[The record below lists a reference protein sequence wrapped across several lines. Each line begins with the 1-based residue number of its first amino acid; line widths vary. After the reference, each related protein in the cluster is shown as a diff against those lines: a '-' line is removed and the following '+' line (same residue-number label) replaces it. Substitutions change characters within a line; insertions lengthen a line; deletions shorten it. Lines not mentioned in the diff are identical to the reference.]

1 MLTTVLSLIVVLGVL
16 VFIHE
21 AGHFVAAKWAGIY
34 VHRFSLGLGSPIRW
48 LTFRRGETEYSVSW
62 IPLGG
67 YVKMASGEEDIG
79 SSPLE
84 GGRPA
89 AEVPPD
95 RMFESK
101 PLWKRMVVIL
111 AGVTM
116 NALFAWFLFTFLAA
130 KNGRQIDPATTVG
143 RVVPE
148 LVPAGAE
155 AMKTLRP
162 GAAIV
167 AVNGRRVSSWNE
179 IEQGIIDASER
190 TVRLELADGG
200 SVEIP
205 VHPDALEARLKASQ
219 AIQPFRRAV
228 IGEVLPSRPRCARGT
243 REGRHDRGGRWS
255 TGRAMVRSARGP
267 PAGSGEGAQLR
278 GGARCAPSHAL
289 DQARCG
295 HDHRPRWEG
304 QTGRADRRGGA
315 NQFPIRNPQSS
326 AAVAEGWKS
335 TASASTQIVRTIRG
349 LFSGRISKRE
359 VGGPIMIGQLA
370 GESARLGLD
379 SFLAFMALI
388 SINLA
393 ILNLLPVPILDG
405 GQFVFLL
412 AEGIT
417 RRPAAPQAPGTVE
430 HGGDGADRPADG
442 LAFSNDIRRLFG
454 GVELGLRTCSW
465 VGGWLFYR
473 ATSDYDENRHRGRA

>member
-1 MLTTVLSLIVVLGVL
+1 MLTTILSLIVVLGVL

-48 LTFRRGETEYSVSW
+48 LTFQRGETEYSVSW

-84 GGRPA
+84 GGRP
-89 AEVPPD
+89 ETLVPRD
-95 RMFESK
+95 RLFESK

-116 NALFAWFLFTFLAA
+116 NALFAWFLFGFLAA
-130 KNGRQIDPATTVG
+130 KNGRQIDPVTTVG

-148 LVPAGAE
+148 LVPPGAE
-155 AMKTLRP
+155 SLKTLRP
-162 GAAIV
+162 GSVIV
-167 AVNGRRVSSWNE
+167 AINGRRVASWNE
-179 IEQGIIDASER
+179 IEQGIIDASES
-190 TVRLELADGG
+190 TVRLDLADGG
-200 SVEIP
+200 SVEVP
-205 VHPDALEARLKASQ
+205 LHPDALEARLKASQ
-219 AIQPFRRAV
+219 AVQPYRAAV
-228 IGEVLPSRPRCARGT
+228 IGDVLPSRPAARAGLAKGDTILAVGGQPIGQWYDLLEILRRDPGKELTFTVARGARHLT
-243 REGRHDRGGRWS
+243 LSVTPEVDKITDTDGKIRPVGRIGVAVQ
-255 TGRAMVRSARGP
+255 TNFRSESLTFA
-267 PAGSGEGAQLR
+267 
-278 GGARCAPSHAL
+278 
-289 DQARCG
+289 
-295 HDHRPRWEG
+295 
-304 QTGRADRRGGA
+304 
-315 NQFPIRNPQSS
+315 
-326 AAVAEGWKS
+326 AAVGEGWKS
-335 TASASTQIVRTIRG
+335 TASASTQIFRTIRG

-370 GESARLGLD
+370 GESARMGLD

-388 SINLA
+388 SINLS

-417 RRPAAPQAPGTVE
+417 RRPLPLKLRERLSMVGMVLIVLLM
-430 HGGDGADRPADG
+430 G

-454 GVELGLRTCSW
+454 G
-465 VGGWLFYR
+465 
-473 ATSDYDENRHRGRA
+473 

>member
-1 MLTTVLSLIVVLGVL
+1 VLTTVLSLIVVLGVL

-34 VHRFSLGLGSPIRW
+34 VHRFSLGLGSPIPW

-84 GGRPA
+84 GGQA
-89 AEVPPD
+89 TLEVP
-95 RMFESK
+95 RERLFESQ
-101 PLWKRMVVIL
+101 PLWKRMIVIL

-155 AMKTLRP
+155 ALKSLKLGSR
-162 GAAIV
+162 IV
-167 AVNGRRVSSWNE
+167 AINGRPVTSWNDV
-179 IEQGIIDASER
+179 EQGILGASEPE
-190 TVRLELADGG
+190 VRIELADGE
-200 SVEIP
+200 SVAVPI
-205 VHPDALEARLKASQ
+205 HPDALEGRLKASQ
-219 AIQPFRRAV
+219 AIQPFRAAV
-228 IGEVLPSRPRCARGT
+228 IGEVIPGRPAAHAGMAKGDTILAVDGQRIEQWYDLLEVLQRDPGKPLAFEIARGGEHLTLPVRPRVDTLTDPDGKPRAV
-243 REGRHDRGGRWS
+243 GRIGV
-255 TGRAMVRSARGP
+255 AVQANFRSESLSVA
-267 PAGSGEGAQLR
+267 E
-278 GGARCAPSHAL
+278 
-289 DQARCG
+289 
-295 HDHRPRWEG
+295 
-304 QTGRADRRGGA
+304 
-315 NQFPIRNPQSS
+315 
-326 AAVAEGWKS
+326 AVAEGWKS
-335 TASASTQIVRTIRG
+335 TVSASTQIVRTIRG
-349 LFSGRISKRE
+349 LFSGRVSRRE
-359 VGGPIMIGQLA
+359 LGGPIMIGQLA

-379 SFLAFMALI
+379 PFLAFMALI

-417 RRPAAPQAPGTVE
+417 RRPLPIKLRERLSMVGMVLIVLLM
-430 HGGDGADRPADG
+430 G

-454 GVELGLRTCSW
+454 G
-465 VGGWLFYR
+465 
-473 ATSDYDENRHRGRA
+473 

>member
-21 AGHFVAAKWAGIY
+21 AGHFLAAKWAGIY
-34 VHRFSLGLGSPIRW
+34 VHRFSLGLGSPIRA

-89 AEVPPD
+89 AQVPRD

-101 PLWKRMVVIL
+101 SLWKRMVVIL

-116 NALFAWFLFTFLAA
+116 NALFAWLLFTFLAA
-130 KNGRQIDPATTVG
+130 KNGRQIDPVTTVG
-143 RVVPE
+143 RVMPE

-155 AMKTLRP
+155 GLNTLRS
-162 GAAIV
+162 GSRIV
-167 AVNGRRVSSWNE
+167 AINGRPVTSWNE
-179 IEQGIIDASER
+179 IEQGILNAPEKS
-190 TVRLELADGG
+190 VRIELADGG
-200 SVEIP
+200 KVEVP
-205 VHPDALEARLKASQ
+205 LHPDALESRLKASQ
-219 AIQPFRRAV
+219 AIQPFRPAV
-228 IGEVLPSRPRCARGT
+228 IGEVLP
-243 REGRHDRGGRWS
+243 
-255 TGRAMVRSARGP
+255 GRAADHAGMAKGDTILAVDGQRVTQWYDLLEILRRDPGRQLAFELARGP
-267 PAGSGEGAQLR
+267 EHLTLPVQPKVDTLVDIDGVR
-278 GGARCAPSHAL
+278 
-289 DQARCG
+289 
-295 HDHRPRWEG
+295 RPV
-304 QTGRADRRGGA
+304 GRIGVAVETNFR
-315 NQFPIRNPQSS
+315 SEHLS
-326 AAVAEGWKS
+326 LMAAVQEGWKS
-335 TASASTQIVRTIRG
+335 TASSSTQIIRTIRG
-349 LFSGRISKRE
+349 LFSGRIDKRE

-370 GESARLGLD
+370 GESARMGLD
-379 SFLAFMALI
+379 PFLAFMALI

-417 RRPAAPQAPGTVE
+417 RRPLPIKLRERLSMVGMVLIVLLM
-430 HGGDGADRPADG
+430 G

-454 GVELGLRTCSW
+454 G
-465 VGGWLFYR
+465 
-473 ATSDYDENRHRGRA
+473 